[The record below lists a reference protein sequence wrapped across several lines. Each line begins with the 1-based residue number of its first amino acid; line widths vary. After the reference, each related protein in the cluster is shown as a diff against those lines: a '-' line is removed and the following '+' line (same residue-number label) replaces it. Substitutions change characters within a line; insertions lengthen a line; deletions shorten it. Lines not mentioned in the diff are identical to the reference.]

1 MCAYVYIYVYMYGD
15 CIILYHMMLSLYNI
29 IVYYIMPRGGR
40 ERPWPAAPALAAAA
54 ACGEALAP
62 QIEC

>member
-1 MCAYVYIYVYMYGD
+1 
-15 CIILYHMMLSLYNI
+15 MMLSLYNI